1 MTAEL
6 DQKPVQKPVIVPR
19 WIVRTI
25 WKVHR
30 ALFSA
35 TRGRLGLRDS
45 GPGQWGMLRLT
56 TVGRRTGRTRAA
68 IIGFIE
74 DGPNLVTPAMN
85 GWADPEPAWWLN
97 LQANPE
103 ATVELTSGVRRVV
116 ARAANPEERA
126 RLWARYLELG
136 SSAFTDASA
145 ALRSRETALV
155 ILEPRPA

>member
-6 DQKPVQKPVIVPR
+6 DQKPAPKPVIVPR

-25 WKVHR
+25 WKAHR
-30 ALFSA
+30 AMFSA
-35 TRGRLGLRDS
+35 TRGRLGLRDAR
-45 GPGQWGMLRLT
+45 PGQWGMLRLT
-56 TVGRRTGRTRAA
+56 TVGRRTGQTRVA

-116 ARAANPEERA
+116 ARAADPQERA
-126 RLWARYLELG
+126 RLWQRYLELG
-136 SSAFTDASA
+136 SSAFNDASA

-155 ILEPRPA
+155 LLEPRPA